1 MDFSHLEQQTGLKF
15 KNEALI
21 EQAFTHRSFLN
32 EHPEVTSHNER
43 LEFLGDAVV
52 ELIVTNYLYQKF
64 PDKPEGE
71 LTALRSALVRRN
83 TLSEI
88 GDELDFNRYLRL
100 SKGESNNTDKAKAMI
115 LSNTAEAFIGAVF
128 LDQGLEAVKKF
139 LDKFLLPKLEQI
151 INEEQYIDA
160 KSRFQEVIQEREG
173 VTPHYKVEKSS
184 GPDHRR
190 TFEVGLYVGD
200 KLISR
205 GTGSSKR
212 EAEADAA
219 QKALEEESRE

>member
-1 MDFSHLEQQTGLKF
+1 MDFSKLEKQTGLKF
-15 KNEALI
+15 KDKELL

-32 EHPEVTSHNER
+32 EHPEVTGHNER

-52 ELIVTNYLYQKF
+52 ELIVTTYLYQKF

-71 LTALRSALVRRN
+71 LTALRSALVRRG

-88 GDELDFNRYLRL
+88 GDELNFNQYLRL
-100 SKGESNNTDKAKAMI
+100 SKGESTNTDKAKSMI
-115 LSNTAEAFIGAVF
+115 LSNTTEAFIGAVF
-128 LDQGLEAVKKF
+128 LDQGLETVKKF
-139 LDKFLLPKLEQI
+139 LDKFLLPKLDEIVSTEQH
-151 INEEQYIDA
+151 IDA
-160 KSRFQEVIQEREG
+160 KSRFQEITQEREST
-173 VTPHYKVEKSS
+173 TPHYKIEKSS

-200 KLISR
+200 KLITR
-205 GTGSSKR
+205 GTGLSKR

-219 QKALEEESRE
+219 TKALDQITN